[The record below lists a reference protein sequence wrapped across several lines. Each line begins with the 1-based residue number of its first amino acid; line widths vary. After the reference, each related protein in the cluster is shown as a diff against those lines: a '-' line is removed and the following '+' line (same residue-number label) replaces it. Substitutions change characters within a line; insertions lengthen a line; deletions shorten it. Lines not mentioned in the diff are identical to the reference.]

1 MTEIHFYTG
10 LPDKVSYACNLVSKA
25 VQRGKRVVVYS
36 RNAELLKR
44 FDQALWSSEPLSFVP
59 HVMQNDA
66 LAAVTPV
73 LLAATAPEQAE
84 PLAHHEVLVN
94 LDQELPKF
102 FSRFDYLMELVEQ
115 DEQDSLAA
123 RERWKFYKQ
132 RGYSIEHHQKSGAQH
147 G

>member
-25 VQRGKRVVVYS
+25 VQRGKRVVVYAS
-36 RNAELLKR
+36 DAELLKR

-59 HVMQNDA
+59 HVMQDDA

-73 LLAATAPEQAE
+73 VLVPCAPAEAE
-84 PLAHHEVLVN
+84 PLPHHEVLVN
-94 LDQELPKF
+94 LDRNLPKF
-102 FSRFDYLMELVEQ
+102 FSRFDYLMELIEKN
-115 DEQDSLAA
+115 EQDSQAA
-123 RERWKFYKQ
+123 RERWKFYKE
-132 RGYSIEHHQKSGAQH
+132 RGYCIEHHQKTGGQH

>member
-10 LPDKVSYACNLVSKA
+10 LPDKVSYACSLVSKA

-36 RNAELLKR
+36 GDAQLLKR
-44 FDQALWSSEPLSFVP
+44 FDQALWSSEPLSFIP
-59 HVMQNDA
+59 HVMQDDA
-66 LAAVTPV
+66 LATVTPV

-102 FSRFDYLMELVEQ
+102 FSRFDYLIELVEL
-115 DEQDSLAA
+115 DDQDSQAA

-132 RGYSIEHHQKSGAQH
+132 RGYTIEHHQKNGS
-147 G
+147 